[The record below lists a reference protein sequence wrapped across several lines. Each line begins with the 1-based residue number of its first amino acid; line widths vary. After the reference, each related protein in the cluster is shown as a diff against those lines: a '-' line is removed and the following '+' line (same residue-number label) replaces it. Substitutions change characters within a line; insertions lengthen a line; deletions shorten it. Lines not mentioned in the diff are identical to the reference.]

1 MQKKSRMIVVMML
14 VLMFCTIGLTMGGCA
29 VGGGKYYYKPLLS
42 DNLDENN
49 YISVTFNSL
58 THKNG
63 DKTVKYKI
71 LEEEDKIYIT
81 NTDGDKVG
89 TLTYNKED
97 KTITAAA
104 ISGSGV
110 LVGVFKKK

>member
-29 VGGGKYYYKPLLS
+29 VGGGKYYAKSLS
-42 DNLDENN
+42 GDLKEDN
-49 YISVTFNSL
+49 YITVTFNSL
-58 THKNG
+58 THTNG
-63 DKTVKYKI
+63 DSKVKYKI
-71 LEEEDKIYIT
+71 VEEDDKIYIT

-97 KTITAAA
+97 KTITALA